1 MSLLYDASL
10 GIAEASGGL
19 EVCLGGAE
27 SEV

>member
-19 EVCLGGAE
+19 EVCLGGAKTE
-27 SEV
+27 I